1 MKKSIFTLIL
11 AAALSN
17 AMAQTEPATVLSAPM
32 SKAEVEKMEAYEKYA
47 TPGEEHAN
55 IAKDDGKWS
64 EEITMWMAPGAPP
77 IKNKSSVINSMILGG
92 RYQRSIHKGDF
103 NGTPFEGVSTL
114 AYDNA
119 KKSYI
124 STWIDNMGTG
134 IMVME
139 GKPSTKGKTLHMQGK
154 MVDALTGKDM
164 DVREEITF
172 VDANTQIMKMFLTPI
187 DGKEFQTMEIVMKR
201 AKVD

>member
-1 MKKSIFTLIL
+1 
-11 AAALSN
+11 
-17 AMAQTEPATVLSAPM
+17 
-32 SKAEVEKMEAYEKYA
+32 
-47 TPGEEHAN
+47 
-55 IAKDDGKWS
+55 
-64 EEITMWMAPGAPP
+64 MAPGAPP
-77 IKNKSSVINSMILGG
+77 SQNKSMVRNSMLFDG
-92 RYQRSIHKGDF
+92 RYQQSMHTGKFDGIL
-103 NGTPFEGVSTL
+103 FEGISTL

-139 GKPSTKGKTLHMQGK
+139 GKPSAKGKTLHMQGK
-154 MVDALTGKDM
+154 MVDPVTGKDM

-172 VDANTQIMKMFLTPI
+172 VDADTQIMKMFLTPI

-201 AKVD
+201 KKVD